1 MGIGISIYWVT
12 KQKYNNNN
20 NNNNCLRQTGQRLF
34 YIYLNEHET
43 QT

>member
-20 NNNNCLRQTGQRLF
+20 NSVNVRQGKAYST
-34 YIYLNEHET
+34 YT
-43 QT
+43 